1 MQLLLNSYSYISV
14 FVSSSYFTVH
24 VLSMILMTGSFE
36 ITRNGSFDF
45 LAAGGG
51 KLFHWELSV
60 ESNVKHS
67 IIFLYF
73 FMQ

>member
-1 MQLLLNSYSYISV
+1 MQLLLNSYSCISV
-14 FVSSSYFTVH
+14 LVSGSYFTVH

-45 LAAGGG
+45 LAAVGG

-60 ESNVKHS
+60 ESNVKYS